1 MVFKDDNEHNKPK
14 EGGENWGEN
23 TPESLKMKEFQKE
36 RKEALDTARKL
47 ESELAHQLETDEA
60 HQENTEAEELMR
72 QSDFPGVSPENPDSP
87 EYAELRKM
95 FEEIKTDHIEYPFF
109 RRLFPNFI
117 RVCESSRMG
126 QSLSHDVLGLA
137 LGIAESLVSVVKLG
151 GHLTLDTIKVVFN
164 PRKSYQ
170 ETTEIVS

>member
-1 MVFKDDNEHNKPK
+1 
-14 EGGENWGEN
+14 
-23 TPESLKMKEFQKE
+23 MKQFQKE
-36 RKEALDTARKL
+36 RKEALDAARKL
-47 ESELAHQLETDEA
+47 ESELAHQLESDEI

-72 QSDFPGVSPENPDSP
+72 QSDFPGVSSENHDSS

-95 FEEIKTDHIEYPFF
+95 FEEIKTDYVEYPFF

-117 RVCESSRMG
+117 LVCESSRMG
-126 QSLSHDVLGLA
+126 QSLSHDVRGLA

-151 GHLTLDTIKVVFN
+151 GHLTLDTIKVVLN